1 MKILNLLQ
9 KQAKPVLQS
18 LADIQKNFR
27 AYTKSNRFSIGTKVR
42 GATLI
47 FQHARMLDSSIATFA
62 ITGQPD

>member
-1 MKILNLLQ
+1 
-9 KQAKPVLQS
+9 VT
-18 LADIQKNFR
+18 IQKNFR